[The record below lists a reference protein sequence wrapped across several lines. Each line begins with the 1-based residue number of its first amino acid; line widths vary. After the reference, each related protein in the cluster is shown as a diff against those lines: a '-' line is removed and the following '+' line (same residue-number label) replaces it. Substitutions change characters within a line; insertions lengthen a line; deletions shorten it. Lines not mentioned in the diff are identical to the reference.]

1 MLPLGQLKQNLVFN
15 TSLGG
20 IIDVLKVAASIQ
32 LRQFQSMSKPHD
44 EFFKSLK
51 DAFDMLDTKNS
62 NHPFLVSSEGLANCI
77 VVITSDEGFAG
88 ELNSLLLHTALQ
100 LRDTSKLG
108 NFVVLGER
116 GAAFLEDMNESFVF
130 LPGVSQDIDSKEIDR
145 LKDYLI
151 KEYLKGVFSKI
162 TIVYSKF
169 ISLSSQRVETEE
181 ILPCRYLFKESG
193 LQKEGIYKDLI
204 IGPDFN
210 KVLEDLVRLW
220 LGWTIY
226 NIFWSNK
233 LSEFVAR
240 LMHLERST
248 QELSRV
254 NQKLTMQYFRHLHD
268 LADKSIREISAA
280 RLVKKY

>member
-1 MLPLGQLKQNLVFN
+1 MLPLGKLKQNLEFN

-44 EFFKSLK
+44 EFYKSLK

-62 NHPFLVSSEGLANCI
+62 NHPFLTSSEDLSSCI

-88 ELNSLLLHTALQ
+88 ELNSLLLHKALE
-100 LRDTSKLG
+100 LRDASNLA

-116 GAAFLEDMNESFVF
+116 GAAFFEEMNESFVF

-151 KEYLKGVFSKI
+151 REYLRGVFSKI

-169 ISLSSQRVETEE
+169 LSLSSQRVETEE
-181 ILPCRYLFKESG
+181 ILPCRYLFKENRE
-193 LQKEGIYKDLI
+193 QKEGIYKDLI
-204 IGPDFN
+204 IEPSFDS
-210 KVLEDLVRLW
+210 VLESIVGLW

-226 NIFWSNK
+226 NIFWSSK

-254 NQKLTMQYFRHLHD
+254 NQKLAMQYFRHLHT

-280 RLVKKY
+280 RLIKKY